1 MRSFEYQAFFAC
13 LVQRKTIAKA
23 FEGEA
28 MAGYLPFMEAI
39 LTKYLARWAETPAGV
54 DLRQAVGPTM

>member
-1 MRSFEYQAFFAC
+1 M
-13 LVQRKTIAKA
+13 LVQRKTIARA

-39 LTKYLARWAETPAGV
+39 LTKYLAIWADRPAGV
-54 DLRQAVGPTM
+54 DLRQAVGLLVFSLEVNND